1 VSSKARTLLFVF
13 GFMALMLG
21 ILFARVLS
29 PVPISKEDLRKQG
42 FYLLDQPRPIANFHL
57 FNHKGQS
64 VTQKTL
70 TDKWSIVFFGYTT
83 CPDVCPTTLA
93 LMNQVYQQLTEE
105 QRAQLQ
111 VVLVSVDP
119 ERDTVEKLSQYIP
132 YFNADFLGLT
142 GDLQQITNL
151 ATTVSTVFAKT
162 QFEGESYLVDHSGNL
177 VLLNPVGQYV
187 GFFRSPHDVNSLLKL
202 LPALLGEQF

>member
-132 YFNADFLGLT
+132 YFNA
-142 GDLQQITNL
+142 
-151 ATTVSTVFAKT
+151 
-162 QFEGESYLVDHSGNL
+162 ESYLVDHSGNL

>member
-162 QFEGESYLVDHSGNL
+162 QFEGDSYLVDHSGNL

>member
-1 VSSKARTLLFVF
+1 MSSKARTLLFVF

>member
-1 VSSKARTLLFVF
+1 MSSKARTLLFVF

-162 QFEGESYLVDHSGNL
+162 QFEGDSYLVDHSGNL